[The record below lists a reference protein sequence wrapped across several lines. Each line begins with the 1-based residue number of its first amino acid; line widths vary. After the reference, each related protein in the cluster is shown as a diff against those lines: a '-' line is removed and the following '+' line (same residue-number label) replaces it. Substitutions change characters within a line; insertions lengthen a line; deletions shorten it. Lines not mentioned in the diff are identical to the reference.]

1 MNIIVTESQLSKLVL
16 ETENPDLLTEAK
28 WWNAIGD
35 VLGIFDPTG
44 AVDLINGLDYLRQGD
59 TFFPQG
65 SVL

>member
-16 ETENPDLLTEAK
+16 ETENPDFLNEAK

-44 AVDLINGLDYLRQGD
+44 AVDLINGLDY
-59 TFFPQG
+59 
-65 SVL
+65 

>member
-44 AVDLINGLDYLRQGD
+44 AVDLINGLDY
-59 TFFPQG
+59 
-65 SVL
+65 